1 MEYGWNLLFLVWFG
15 LKRVLVSKIGCLHGY
30 IVKDDSRKDRKQE
43 VNGDIKEKLL
53 QQIALY
59 NLFWVFPPDYWFT
72 LPLTFRFSS
81 VCFFLWEENCV
92 RHLINAYMEMFP
104 ICLQM
109 HHACFLQGPGTSQ
122 RLNETEPA
130 PFAGWAQSKEQKW
143 TFLSADDSVTAH
155 RALKRSP
162 NIRCRL
168 LSWGRTPS
176 IKAKN

>member
-1 MEYGWNLLFLVWFG
+1 MSAWLHCKRWQQEGEEARSPWGDKREVIATDCFVQLVLSF
-15 LKRVLVSKIGCLHGY
+15 S
-30 IVKDDSRKDRKQE
+30 S
-43 VNGDIKEKLL
+43 
-53 QQIALY
+53 
-59 NLFWVFPPDYWFT
+59 DYWFT

-81 VCFFLWEENCV
+81 VCFFLWEENYV

-143 TFLSADDSVTAH
+143 TFLSADDSVTVH
-155 RALKRSP
+155 RALKTSP

>member
-1 MEYGWNLLFLVWFG
+1 MAYAWNLLFLVWFG
-15 LKRVLVSKIGCLHGY
+15 SKRVLISKIGCLHGY
-30 IVKDDSRKDRKQE
+30 IVKGDSKKGKKQE
-43 VNGDIKEKLL
+43 DNGEIKEKSL

-59 NLFWVFPPDYWFT
+59 NMFWVFPLSFWFT

-81 VCFFLWEENCV
+81 VCFFLWEENYV
-92 RHLINAYMEMFP
+92 RCLINAYMEMFP

-122 RLNETEPA
+122 LLNETEPT

-143 TFLSADDSVTAH
+143 KFLSADDSVTVH
-155 RALKRSP
+155 RALKISP
-162 NIRCRL
+162 NIRCRS